1 MMTIEQY
8 RKTKDAPLP
17 KNGEGLKLPQLI
29 DDIYSAREHLVNIRQ
44 GYNGSPARLAELA
57 LGHLNRA
64 LTQLGIQL

>member
-29 DDIYSAREHLVNIRQ
+29 DDIYNAREHLVNIRQ

-64 LTQLGIQL
+64 LTQLGIEL